1 MPFQRSDDF
10 LPFFPA
16 LFCITCWLLCT
27 DLEYFWPRFD
37 DHFFWDSEV
46 CEEHPRDVPG
56 CVELKVRRSGWWRAT
71 ARLPVVKVV
80 AVLAIRND
88 HMISRNLYR
97 NVTVLHPFW
106 AQGTQTKVSTFHS
119 CYKAAFVIFVTHLV
133 ESNGGIDRNPFFMVF
148 MAAFK
153 PIILSRQKRH
163 SLRSGE
169 SNGML
174 YVRLKSLVFANIPN
188 LIKKVFLLAPIY
200 QC

>member
-1 MPFQRSDDF
+1 MSGIVCNLVWGHLCLLKDVILFAI
-10 LPFFPA
+10 FPC
-16 LFCITCWLLCT
+16 LLCITCWLLCT

-88 HMISRNLYR
+88 HVISTNLYR

-119 CYKAAFVIFVTHLV
+119 CYKAAFVICLCYSF
-133 ESNGGIDRNPFFMVF
+133 GR
-148 MAAFK
+148 
-153 PIILSRQKRH
+153 
-163 SLRSGE
+163 
-169 SNGML
+169 
-174 YVRLKSLVFANIPN
+174 
-188 LIKKVFLLAPIY
+188 KKWGRG
-200 QC
+200 